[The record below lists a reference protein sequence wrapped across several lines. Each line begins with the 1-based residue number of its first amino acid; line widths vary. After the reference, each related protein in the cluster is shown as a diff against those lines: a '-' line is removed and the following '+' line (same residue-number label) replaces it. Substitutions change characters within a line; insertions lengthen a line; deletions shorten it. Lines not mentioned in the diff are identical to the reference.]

1 MKVFKTSTLV
11 LCLGLAACS
20 HTPSQDAGQPA
31 TAQAAGAS
39 HWWWPFGA
47 SAAADP
53 AAAPQALA
61 GATPATSAAA
71 PKPVVAQVDAA
82 TDKSAGGHWWWPFG
96 ANATAPAGQTAKA
109 ENPVA
114 APSAQD
120 TKLWLD
126 QHEAAVRAAVAG
138 SKFSV
143 QRRDNALVLTA
154 PVDGSFNPKRPELL
168 LPVTLAPLANV
179 AKVIEKDPQSGVFIL
194 GHSDNSGD
202 KAANDKVSQQRAV
215 AIAAIFRLSG
225 LGNDRLRYKGV
236 GADKPVADNK
246 TKAGRAKN
254 RRVEVMLTP
263 RGSLL
268 ALAQSN

>member
-1 MKVFKTSTLV
+1 MRLLKLSTLT
-11 LCLGLAACS
+11 LCVTLGACS
-20 HTPSQDAGQPA
+20 HFQSQDAAAPA
-31 TAQAAGAS
+31 PSQAKADGGN
-39 HWWWPFGA
+39 HWWWPFGNSAA
-47 SAAADP
+47 SAQAEAKAP
-53 AAAPQALA
+53 AV
-61 GATPATSAAA
+61 A

-96 ANATAPAGQTAKA
+96 DSASAQAKA

-120 TKLWLD
+120 TKAWLD

-143 QRRDNALVLTA
+143 ERRDNALVLTA
-154 PVDGSFNPKRPELL
+154 PVDGSFNPKRQELL
-168 LPVTLAPLANV
+168 LPITLAPLANV
-179 AKVIEKDPQSGVFIL
+179 AKIVEKDPQAGVFIL
-194 GHSDNSGD
+194 GHSDSSGD

-236 GADKPVADNK
+236 GDAQPVADDK

-263 RGSLL
+263 RGGLL

>member
-1 MKVFKTSTLV
+1 MRLLKLSTLS
-11 LCLGLAACS
+11 LCVALGACS
-20 HTPSQDAGQPA
+20 HFQSQDAAAP
-31 TAQAAGAS
+31 AQASAQGEGGS
-39 HWWWPFGA
+39 HWWWPFGQSEPVA
-47 SAAADP
+47 NAQAKAP
-53 AAAPQALA
+53 AE
-61 GATPATSAAA
+61 A

-82 TDKSAGGHWWWPFG
+82 TDKAAGGHWWWPFG
-96 ANATAPAGQTAKA
+96 ASASNDAKP

-126 QHEAAVRAAVAG
+126 QREAAVRAAVAG

-143 QRRDNALVLTA
+143 ERRDNALVLSA
-154 PVDGSFNPKRPELL
+154 PVDGSFNPKRQELL
-168 LPVTLAPLANV
+168 LPITLGPLANV
-179 AKVIEKDPQSGVFIL
+179 AKIVEKDPQAGVLIL

-202 KAANDKVSQQRAV
+202 KASNDKVSQQRAV

-236 GADKPVADNK
+236 GDAQPIADNK
-246 TKAGRAKN
+246 TKTGRAKN
-254 RRVEVMLTP
+254 RRVEVLLTP

>member
-11 LCLGLAACS
+11 LCLGLSACS
-20 HTPSQDAGQPA
+20 HFQSQDASAPA
-31 TAQAAGAS
+31 TAQAGSGS
-39 HWWWPFGA
+39 HWWWPFGKSDA
-47 SAAADP
+47 SAQAEAKAP
-53 AAAPQALA
+53 AE
-61 GATPATSAAA
+61 A
-71 PKPVVAQVDAA
+71 PKPVVAQVNEA

-96 ANATAPAGQTAKA
+96 ASAQADAAKA
-109 ENPVA
+109 DNPVA

-143 QRRDNALVLTA
+143 ERRDNALVLTA

-168 LPVTLAPLANV
+168 LPITLAPLANV
-179 AKVIEKDPQSGVFIL
+179 AKVIEKEPQSGVFIL

-236 GADKPVADNK
+236 GADKPIADNK

>member
-1 MKVFKTSTLV
+1 MNVFKTSTLV
-11 LCLGLAACS
+11 LCLGLSACS
-20 HTPSQDAGQPA
+20 QFQSKDASAPVA
-31 TAQAAGAS
+31 AQAGSAS
-39 HWWWPFGA
+39 HWWWPFGT
-47 SAAADP
+47 ADKADAKAP
-53 AAAPQALA
+53 AE
-61 GATPATSAAA
+61 A
-71 PKPVVAQVDAA
+71 PKPVVAKVNEA
-82 TDKSAGGHWWWPFG
+82 TDKSAGGHWWWPFNASA
-96 ANATAPAGQTAKA
+96 ANDAAKA
-109 ENPVA
+109 DNPIA
-114 APSAQD
+114 APSAED
-120 TKLWLD
+120 TKAWLD

-143 QRRDNALVLTA
+143 ERRDNALVLTA

-179 AKVIEKDPQSGVFIL
+179 AKVIEKEPQSGVFIL

-202 KAANDKVSQQRAV
+202 KAINDKVSQQRAV

-236 GADKPVADNK
+236 GADKPIADNK

-268 ALAQSN
+268 ALAQAN